1 MATAKIEKL
10 PNSSLWGIG
19 LQRKSL
25 AVAVAALMG
34 VAAAPAW
41 AADICTTPTT
51 TISVNTALPDADECY
66 LNDGES
72 LGINPGVA
80 ISGRWSVAQA
90 AYGETAGGI
99 NNAGQVTGTEGD
111 TFRISGI
118 LSGGLVNQAG
128 ATIDGVEGI
137 VVWAEGR
144 IENGIVNDGTIT
156 YHGSPVYRPSRIY
169 LYSYS
174 FEATSW
180 AAAITGGITNRG
192 SITAPPGGYAI
203 EVPVFDQAHGTIDW
217 VANLQ
222 GVGSPAGMLKYSGR
236 LPGEYRV
243 IVNSPSRYGA
253 MQVYN
258 VAGSMAFAVDPSSTL
273 AAGTYQDVLQGVPAA
288 NLTGPFSGTHG
299 GLTWRL
305 LEAAP
310 DSGVWNLV
318 VEGASPPSQV
328 TAVPTLGEW
337 GLMLMGL
344 LAAGLG
350 ARKLRRG
357 G

>member
-1 MATAKIEKL
+1 M
-10 PNSSLWGIG
+10 NSARLEESAVQGQPWQAVLK
-19 LQRKSL
+19 RKSL
-25 AVAVAALMG
+25 AMAAAALLG
-34 VAAAPAW
+34 AAAAPAW
-41 AADICTTPTT
+41 AVDICTTSTT
-51 TISVNTALPDADECY
+51 TISVDTALPDGDECY
-66 LNDGES
+66 LNTGES
-72 LGINPGVA
+72 LGINAGVS
-80 ISGRWSVAQA
+80 ISGRWGVAEG
-90 AYGETAGGI
+90 AYGEIAGGI
-99 NNAGQVTGTEGD
+99 NNAGVVTGTQGD
-111 TFRISGI
+111 SLAFGGT

-156 YHGSPVYRPSRIY
+156 HHGSPVYRGSRIY
-169 LYSYS
+169 LYSY
-174 FEATSW
+174 FNEGPW

-192 SITAPPGGYAI
+192 VINAPPGYYGI
-203 EVPVFDQAHGTIDW
+203 EVPGTEQAHGTIDW

-222 GVGSPAGMLKYSGR
+222 GVGSPAGMLKYSGW
-236 LPGEYRV
+236 LPAEYRV
-243 IVNSPSRYGA
+243 IVNSPSKYGA